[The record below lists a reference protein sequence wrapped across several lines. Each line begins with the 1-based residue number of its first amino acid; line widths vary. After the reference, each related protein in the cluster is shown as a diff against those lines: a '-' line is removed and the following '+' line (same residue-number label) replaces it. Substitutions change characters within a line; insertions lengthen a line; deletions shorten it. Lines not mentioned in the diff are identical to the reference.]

1 MESNNELKRTA
12 VFAIIAILT
21 LMVWNYF
28 NPQPQQPEQAA
39 VQTEQQAAA
48 PVAGSDLPPTKPI
61 TVSTDTLKAVI
72 DENSGDLRGL
82 DLLKHNSAGDASKTF
97 TLLSDNNEHK
107 YLVQSLL
114 IDQKGNYLLQ
124 DSSFKAPQNSY
135 TLNGDTLEVRLSAPE
150 TNGVQVDKVYTFR
163 KGSYL
168 IDVRFDIT
176 NHTDAPLK
184 LDGVYRVLRDNSTPE
199 GSGYFNQT
207 YVGPV
212 AYTPDGNFQKVPH
225 CYQRLGWLHSTLLHH
240 CVGATAQR
248 WQQHLPKRQL
258 PARHQTPQ

>member
-1 MESNNELKRTA
+1 MESNNELKRTV

-28 NPQPQQPEQAA
+28 NPQPQKPEQAA
-39 VQTEQQAAA
+39 AQTEQQAAA
-48 PVAGSDLPPTKPI
+48 PVAGNDLPPTKPI

-82 DLLKHNSAGDASKTF
+82 DLLKHNSASDASKTF

-124 DSSFKAPQNSY
+124 DSSFKAPQNNY

-199 GSGYFNQT
+199 GSGYD
-207 YVGPV
+207 PV
-212 AYTPDGNFQKVPH
+212 P
-225 CYQRLGWLHSTLLHH
+225 
-240 CVGATAQR
+240 
-248 WQQHLPKRQL
+248 
-258 PARHQTPQ
+258 

>member
-82 DLLKHNSAGDASKTF
+82 DLLKHNSAGDASKIF

-107 YLVQSLL
+107 Y
-114 IDQKGNYLLQ
+114 
-124 DSSFKAPQNSY
+124 
-135 TLNGDTLEVRLSAPE
+135 
-150 TNGVQVDKVYTFR
+150 
-163 KGSYL
+163 
-168 IDVRFDIT
+168 
-176 NHTDAPLK
+176 
-184 LDGVYRVLRDNSTPE
+184 
-199 GSGYFNQT
+199 
-207 YVGPV
+207 
-212 AYTPDGNFQKVPH
+212 
-225 CYQRLGWLHSTLLHH
+225 
-240 CVGATAQR
+240 
-248 WQQHLPKRQL
+248 
-258 PARHQTPQ
+258 